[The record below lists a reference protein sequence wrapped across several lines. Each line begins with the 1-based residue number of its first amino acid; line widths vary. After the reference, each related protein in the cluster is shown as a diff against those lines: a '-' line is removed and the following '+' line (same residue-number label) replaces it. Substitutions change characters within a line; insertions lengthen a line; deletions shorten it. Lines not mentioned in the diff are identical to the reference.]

1 MEPQGRGDEHKFR
14 YSQITDKIII
24 GSDFCKGGVCL
35 LHSEEFKALGVS
47 VELNLSKEE
56 NELPPKELEVY
67 SWLPVHDG
75 AAPSVPQLDIGSGIV
90 NDAIEA
96 GKTVYVHCKNGHG
109 RSPSVVAAYLVRFKG
124 YSVADAVKLIEEKRP
139 ESHIEEIQKE
149 ALRKFADKWS
159 K

>member
-1 MEPQGRGDEHKFR
+1 MEPRGRGDEHKFR
-14 YSQITDKIII
+14 YSQITDQIYI

-35 LHSEEFKALGVS
+35 LHSEEFKALGVK
-47 VELNLSKEE
+47 VELNLSQEE

-67 SWLPVHDG
+67 VWLPVPDG
-75 AAPSVPQLDIGSGIV
+75 GSPSPEQLDIGSSTI
-90 NDAIEA
+90 NDSVEA

-109 RSPSVVAAYLVRFKG
+109 RSPSVVVAYLIRFKG
-124 YSVADAVKLIEEKRP
+124 HTVPDAVSLIEEKRP

-149 ALRKFADKWS
+149 ALNKFAEKWS

>member
-1 MEPQGRGDEHKFR
+1 MEPRGRGDEHKFR
-14 YSQITDKIII
+14 YSQITDKIYI

-47 VELNLSKEE
+47 VELNLSQEE

-67 SWLPVHDG
+67 CWLPVSDG
-75 AAPSVPQLDIGSGIV
+75 NTPSPQQFDIGSGII
-90 NDAIEA
+90 NDGIEA

-109 RSPSVVAAYLVRFKG
+109 RSPSVVVAYLIRFKG
-124 YSVADAVKLIEEKRP
+124 YTVADAVSLIEEKRP

-149 ALRKFADKWS
+149 ALQVFAEKWS

>member
-1 MEPQGRGDEHKFR
+1 MEPRGRGDEHKFN
-14 YSQITDKIII
+14 YSQIDSHIFI
-24 GSDFCKGGVCL
+24 GSDFCQGGVCL

-67 SWLPVHDG
+67 GWLPVPDG
-75 AAPSVPQLDIGSGIV
+75 VAPSPQQLDIGSGII

-96 GKTVYVHCKNGHG
+96 GKIVYVHCKNGHG

-124 YSVADAVKLIEEKRP
+124 YTVADAIGLIEEKRP

-149 ALRKFADKWS
+149 ALKKFADKWS